1 MLSRCRRK
9 EVMKQLGRGQLFQEA
24 LLRTEEGGQAGGEG
38 GDTGPQAKAFLR
50 VKGRNE

>member
-24 LLRTEEGGQAGGEG
+24 LLRTEEGGRQEG
-38 GDTGPQAKAFLR
+38 REGTLDHRQRHF
-50 VKGRNE
+50 